1 MKRQVYS
8 KLLAWKN
15 DKDRKPL
22 ILDGARQVGKTWI
35 LKEFGRNEYKNV
47 AYINCEDSPEMSSL
61 FSDYDTKRL
70 LRGISSISDEE
81 IRPGETLIILDE
93 IQSVPRGITSLKYFC
108 ENANEYHIV
117 VAGSLLGVRL
127 RKKTAQKN
135 NDENTGT
142 GFPVGKVDEI
152 KMYPM
157 NFLEFAEATGN
168 SILVDQIREHRWEE
182 LTPFSSKLTDL
193 LRQYYYVGGMPEVV
207 KKYLEDENLKQVRK
221 IQQRILNDYEK
232 DFSTHV
238 PDELLPKVIMVWNS
252 MASQL
257 AKENKKFV
265 YGVIKKGA
273 RAKDFEDAIQ
283 WLVNAGLIHK
293 VVRVNKLQR
302 PLKFYED
309 IRSFKLFLS
318 DLGLLG
324 AMADVTAKEVLTGKN
339 YFEEYKGAFTEQFIA
354 QELISLGEKIYYYSK
369 ENSTLELDFLV
380 QKDAV
385 YPIEVKAEENL
396 RSKSLRTVFDSNNE
410 LKPVRCSMAPYRE
423 QDWMVNVPLYLA
435 AEWVRAAE

>member
-8 KLLAWKN
+8 QLLAWKN

-47 AYINCEDSPEMSSL
+47 AYINCDDSPEMLSL
-61 FSDYDTKRL
+61 FSDYDIKRL
-70 LRGISSISDEE
+70 LRGFSSISGEE
-81 IRPGETLIILDE
+81 IHLGETLIILDE

-127 RKKTAQKN
+127 RTKKSQNN

-152 KMYPM
+152 NMYPM
-157 NFLEFAEATGN
+157 NFLEFVEATGN
-168 SILVDQIREHRWEE
+168 SILVDQIREHRWGE
-182 LTPFSSKLTDL
+182 LSTFSSRLTDL

-252 MASQL
+252 ITSQL
-257 AKENKKFV
+257 AKENKKFI
-265 YGVIKKGA
+265 YGVVKKGA

-293 VVRVNKLQR
+293 VVRVNKVQR

-309 IRSFKLFLS
+309 MSAFKLFLS

-324 AMADVTAKEVLTGKN
+324 AMADVTAKEVLTGEN

-354 QELISLGEKIYYYSK
+354 QELISLGEKLYYYSK

-385 YPIEVKAEENL
+385 YPRVHRWHRL
-396 RSKSLRTVFDSNNE
+396 RQILPARRYCTPSSGNMQRLFF
-410 LKPVRCSMAPYRE
+410 
-423 QDWMVNVPLYLA
+423 
-435 AEWVRAAE
+435 